1 MIKFAAGVLL
11 LSSTIWIPAMAAGFS
26 YEIQRAGYAFD
37 QSDKMGAIDS
47 VKFIETFRH
56 FPWKEQVG
64 KANGGAE
71 ATISVNN
78 LSAGTTLFVSVAG
91 EKSDYA
97 YIVGIVYMKPQDPFL
112 GVISRKP
119 VKWVDMF
126 VTDDPRVVERV
137 FDIYFSSTL
146 EKTRSGLAQL
156 DKFDSVPAAH

>member
-1 MIKFAAGVLL
+1 
-11 LSSTIWIPAMAAGFS
+11 MAADFT
-26 YEIQRAGYAFD
+26 YEIQRAGYAFN

-47 VKFIETFRH
+47 TKFAETFRN
-56 FPWKEQVG
+56 FPWKDQVG
-64 KANGGAE
+64 HANGGSE

-97 YIVGIVYMKPQDPFL
+97 YIVGIVYMKNQDPFL
-112 GVISRKP
+112 GVITRKP

-126 VTDDPRVVERV
+126 VTGDPGVVEKV

-146 EKTRSGLAQL
+146 EKTRSALAQL
-156 DKFDSVPAAH
+156 EIFDSTPAAH